1 MTIEIEAVS
10 AVFAG
15 KYQLL
20 DMVGEGG
27 MATVYRAVM
36 RWAEGFFRQVAV
48 KQILPAL
55 TENEKFV
62 RMFIEEAR
70 VGSQLQHPNIVQIL
84 DFGREEDLYFLVMEW
99 VDGLDL
105 RRYVEGHEAMGRR
118 TPWPLVVAIGIEALR
133 GLSAAHERID
143 HYGRRSP
150 VIHRD
155 VTPQNILLGTNGV
168 AKITDFGLSRAK
180 DRARITDPNIVKGK
194 LSYLSPEVAWGNE
207 ATIQSD
213 LFCLGIVLW
222 EVLAGHKMYEGA
234 DDVQVFQAARA
245 AEIPDIRTFRDDL
258 PPELVELLECALA
271 RDLEFRFDSAHQML
285 RSLTQVLRRAGEP
298 TDGPV
303 IARRCRSSC
312 PLRDYCAQRS
322 RSTYASHVR
331 WNACSSFCPS
341 TCFSV
346 S

>member
-1 MTIEIEAVS
+1 MSDETENETT

-20 DMVGEGG
+20 EIVGAGG
-27 MATVYRAVM
+27 MATVWRGVM

-48 KQILPAL
+48 KQILPSL
-55 TENEKFV
+55 TENTKFV

-84 DFGREEDLYFLVMEW
+84 DFGREEDTYYLVMEW

-105 RRYVEGHEAMGRR
+105 RRYVEAHEAMGQR
-118 TPWPLVVAIGIEALR
+118 TPWPLVVAIGVEALR

-143 HYGRRSP
+143 HWGRRSP

-155 VTPQNILLGTNGV
+155 LTPQNILIGINGV

-194 LSYLSPEVAWGNE
+194 LSYLSPEVAWGKE
-207 ATIQSD
+207 ATAQSD

-222 EVLAGHKMYEGA
+222 EALSGHKMYDGH
-234 DDVQVFQAARA
+234 DDVQIFQAARA
-245 AEIPDIRTFRDDL
+245 AEIPDIRQHRDDL
-258 PPELVELLECALA
+258 PVELLELLECTLT
-271 RDLEFRFDSAHQML
+271 RDMDFRFDSAPQML
-285 RSLTQVLRRAGEP
+285 RSLTHVLRRAGKP
-298 TDGPV
+298 TDAPV
-303 IARRCRSSC
+303 LSQSVIEARAALGLPAASTL
-312 PLRDYCAQRS
+312 PEDLLAEAS
-322 RSTYASHVR
+322 RARTPPI
-331 WNACSSFCPS
+331 PS
-341 TCFSV
+341 E
-346 S
+346 